1 MRRLLILVVLSLVPH
16 IATAER
22 GSFDARILEFRET
35 GNDEY
40 TLKLMQLSQPYGYE
54 HNRDTELVIHL
65 RFQCPRYECNDAE
78 TLPTLD
84 EYHQSIELLKN
95 QMAGSDIIKFG
106 IIDRGY
112 ARIQGTKNEY
122 QSNALEVYDGIVCSN
137 YDFFDL

>member
-40 TLKLMQLSQPYGYE
+40 ILRMMQLSQPYGYE
-54 HNRDTELVIHL
+54 HKRDTELVIHL